1 MPRWEASLRARF
13 NYSFA
18 FLKTQR
24 GAAAVAA
31 AAAAAPPPAPP
42 QPPPSPGAQAVPPA
56 FRLRAKAELEFHAM
70 AALQVYAVGS
80 PELLIRPCVDC
91 GLKTG
96 GYCDKCLAEDR
107 MPEEEWAEG
116 QRTPLCSRCDN
127 KYSGLCHYC
136 RAQAW
141 CVPATQ
147 DSD

>member
-1 MPRWEASLRARF
+1 
-13 NYSFA
+13 
-18 FLKTQR
+18 
-24 GAAAVAA
+24 
-31 AAAAAPPPAPP
+31 
-42 QPPPSPGAQAVPPA
+42 
-56 FRLRAKAELEFHAM
+56 M
-70 AALQVYAVGS
+70 AALQVYAAGS

-127 KYSGLCHYC
+127 KYSACHYC
-136 RAQAW
+136 RGQVW

-147 DSD
+147 DYQSD